1 MRLPP
6 GGRSRAESAHRMHRF
21 PCKAEPLLFVQS
33 SSLRIDP
40 PAFDLELPAALAW
53 ATR

>member
-1 MRLPP
+1 VP
-6 GGRSRAESAHRMHRF
+6 
-21 PCKAEPLLFVQS
+21 LFVQS
-33 SSLRIDP
+33 SSLTMDP